1 MISLALAECL
11 LLCVKIPGHCLEHCI
26 VLLAAQGGG
35 GLIPGSWVCTGDSA
49 GQYAPPL
56 SSFDAIGQNFLAEAM
71 RLESST
77 GNDES
82 EDAFE
87 KLLQEMM
94 NMRSMLQ
101 NLSGEDRRKAAGDM
115 MLRMQEQLGLSDGE
129 SSEED

>member
-1 MISLALAECL
+1 
-11 LLCVKIPGHCLEHCI
+11 
-26 VLLAAQGGG
+26 
-35 GLIPGSWVCTGDSA
+35 
-49 GQYAPPL
+49 
-56 SSFDAIGQNFLAEAM
+56 M